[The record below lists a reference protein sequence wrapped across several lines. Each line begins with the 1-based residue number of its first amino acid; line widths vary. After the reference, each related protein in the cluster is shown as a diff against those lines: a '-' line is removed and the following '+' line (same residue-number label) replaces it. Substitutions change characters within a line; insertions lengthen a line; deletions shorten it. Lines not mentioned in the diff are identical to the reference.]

1 MLTAMT
7 NTSQRLAAY
16 LGCALLLS
24 ACGNASG
31 VNPPSSHASRL
42 VRAPWSEIARARQST
57 TLLINTDQGTAD
69 RSNPCFIH
77 YTTRVVTE
85 TSHRISIQL
94 LAPDT
99 EGRPFSCTL
108 QAVGGPFLVPVHLQQ
123 RYRGQTLIDA
133 VTRRAHALTPRA
145 ELH

>member
-16 LGCALLLS
+16 VGCALLLS
-24 ACGNASG
+24 ACGNAGG
-31 VNPPSSHASRL
+31 VAPPSSHASRL
-42 VRAPWSEIARARQST
+42 VRAPWDEVARARQST
-57 TLLINTDQGTAD
+57 TLLINTVQGTAN

-85 TSHRISIQL
+85 TSHRISIEL

-99 EGRPFSCTL
+99 EGRPVSCPAK
-108 QAVGGPFLVPVHLQQ
+108 AVRGPFLVPIHLQK
-123 RYRGQTLIDA
+123 RYRGQTLIDP
-133 VTRRAHALTPRA
+133 VTGRVHPLTPRA